1 MTKIAFS
8 RTLSRVESLVG
19 VLLALVI
26 PVAAAGGSTFVE
38 YAATVIR

>member
-8 RTLSRVESLVG
+8 RTLSRVESLIG

-26 PVAAAGGSTFVE
+26 PVAAAGGTAFVE
-38 YAATVIR
+38 LSATVIR